1 MRILHTS
8 DWHLTKA
15 LHRRDRT
22 PEYEAAIDEIVS
34 IADDRD
40 VDLVVHSGDVFDRAM
55 PPPEAIRL
63 ALSALVR
70 LTGGGTR
77 PVVVVAGNHDSPKLF
92 AALAPV
98 LEPLGIHLV
107 GELLGPD
114 AGGCLELDTK
124 GGRALVS
131 CVPWVRPG
139 AVVDFMGPVGE
150 GYGHLADKMK
160 AIVGAHAAHVQG
172 EEAVSVLVSH
182 FMVVGASVGTGHGPT
197 GMKPMDIGDA
207 FMVTPA
213 AVNFDFSYFALG
225 HIHAPQRVPGA
236 PAGEYAGSLLQC
248 DFGEAGE
255 EKRVVVVEAHP
266 NRPAVA
272 ESIPLASGRPLVR
285 VSGTWDQLD
294 TRDDLDDVWL
304 DLTVETTGPPLAAT
318 VDAWQQR
325 FPLAVKLAADYPVEE
340 VEEGRVVSG
349 RPLPELYEDYL
360 RSVRGTPPDGA
371 VEVFSEI
378 QDEVER

>member
-8 DWHLTKA
+8 DWHLAKA

-22 PEYEAAIDEIVS
+22 PEYEAVIDEIVS

-40 VDLVVHSGDVFDRAM
+40 VDVVVHSGDVFDRAM

-70 LTGGGTR
+70 LTGGGSR

-107 GELLGPD
+107 GDLLAPGD
-114 AGGCLELDTK
+114 GGCLDLETK
-124 GGRALVS
+124 GGRVLAS

-160 AIVGAHAAHVQG
+160 AIVGAHATHVQG
-172 EEAVSVLVSH
+172 EDAVSVLVSH

-272 ESIPLASGRPLVR
+272 ESIPLAAGRPLVR
-285 VSGTWDQLD
+285 VSGTWDQLVA
-294 TRDDLDDVWL
+294 RDDLDDVWL
-304 DLTVETTGPPLAAT
+304 DLTVETNGPPLAAT
-318 VDAWQQR
+318 VDEWQRR

-340 VEEGRVVSG
+340 AEEGRVVSG

-360 RSVRGTPPDGA
+360 RAVQGAPPDGA
-371 VEVFSEI
+371 VDVFSEI
-378 QDEVER
+378 QGEVER